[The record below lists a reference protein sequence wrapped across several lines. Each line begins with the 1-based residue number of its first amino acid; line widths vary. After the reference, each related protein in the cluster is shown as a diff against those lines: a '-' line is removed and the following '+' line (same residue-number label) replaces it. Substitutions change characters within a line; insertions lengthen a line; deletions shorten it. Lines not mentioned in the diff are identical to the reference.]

1 MAHLSDWQ
9 QDVFSVQN
17 AKPVSGYD
25 LLGAVM
31 EIVEEIGGLKK

>member
-1 MAHLSDWQ
+1 MANLSDWQ
-9 QDVFSVQN
+9 QDVFAVPN

-31 EIVEEIGGLKK
+31 KIVEEIGCLKK